1 MIIVK
6 SIFTQGCVSALAIIM
21 PSLELLVRRTCN
33 NI

>member
-6 SIFTQGCVSALAIIM
+6 SIFTQGRISVLAIIM
-21 PSLELLVRRTCN
+21 PSLELLVKSTCN